1 MLSLATLHTCA
12 LHPSLHRLRVAGV
25 ATAFAA
31 AMLIGMS
38 GTTFAWSAASFSS
51 SDEKLLFSLTNR
63 DRAAAGLS
71 ALANDSYLHKEAEWR
86 AKDMAVR
93 DYFSHNIPP
102 GGSMVFTY
110 MQRDH
115 YCFKVAGENIG
126 LSSYDDGIAT
136 ASIEKAFMG
145 SKGHRAN
152 ILGKWSR
159 LGVGAYKSADGNQ
172 IFYAVLFSIPCP
184 KAAPK
189 ATPKPTAQ
197 PPPVPTLEPSPS
209 PSPTEAPTPSPS
221 PTATLATPDVTGATP
236 TLAGN
241 SGIGTASGD
250 VISLRVH
257 EKAVSQGPIDSLF
270 HSLFG
275 GLFGW

>member
-1 MLSLATLHTCA
+1 VA
-12 LHPSLHRLRVAGV
+12 L
-25 ATAFAA
+25 AFAA
-31 AMLIGMS
+31 AILISAS
-38 GTTFAWSAASFSS
+38 GTTFAWSASTFSS

-63 DRAAAGLS
+63 DRAAAGLG

-93 DYFSHNIPP
+93 DYFSHKIPP
-102 GGSMVFTY
+102 GNSMVFTY
-110 MQRDH
+110 MQRDG

-136 ASIEKAFMG
+136 ASIEKAFMA
-145 SKGHRAN
+145 SKDHRAN
-152 ILGKWSR
+152 ILGKWAR
-159 LGVGAYKSADGNQ
+159 LGVGAYKAAGGAK

-189 ATPKPTAQ
+189 ATAKPTAK
-197 PPPVPTLEPSPS
+197 PTPVPTASPS
-209 PSPTEAPTPSPS
+209 PSATPSATDSPTPSPS
-221 PTATLATPDVTGATP
+221 PSATPSTPDSAGATSSNAAD
-236 TLAGN
+236 AGIETPV
-241 SGIGTASGD
+241 SGVAT
-250 VISLRVH
+250 SLRVY
-257 EKAVSQGPIDSLF
+257 EKPLSQGPIDSLF